1 MFLIVMLHVHVMSF
15 LNICIH
21 LQVAMVNIN
30 KKSVFF
36 HHVAGGMAIVAGYDV
51 ERFKRCPTE

>member
-1 MFLIVMLHVHVMSF
+1 
-15 LNICIH
+15 
-21 LQVAMVNIN
+21 MVNIN